1 MKYKINMTG
10 TIENPDNGF
19 RAGIDISVENGG
31 NFQQVGEAV
40 QDALDTLADHAVSP
54 VTAGN

>member
-1 MKYKINMTG
+1 MKYKINVTG

-31 NFQQVGEAV
+31 NFQQVGKAV
-40 QDALDTLADHAVSP
+40 QDALDTLSNHAGSP
-54 VTAGN
+54 VQAGN